1 MEDVKRLRS
10 MAVTGIG
17 ELLWDV
23 FPRGRSIGGGPA
35 NFAFHISQFGLDGWM
50 ASAVGDDQAGRELT
64 GKLAGYP
71 LNTIVETVDYP
82 TGRIDIRLDR
92 EGVPQYEIAVGTA
105 WDNIPYSPALSQLA
119 AQTGTVCFGTLAQR
133 SGVSCDTIRR
143 FIAAIPAG
151 SLKIF
156 DINLRLNFY
165 TREIIETSLGP
176 ADILKINEEEVA
188 AIASLMSLDGTEDNI
203 CRRLMEKYGLKML
216 ILTKGTDGSYILS
229 SDGSESYMST
239 PKVKVADTVGA
250 GDSFTAAFAAAI
262 ISGKSIPEAH
272 ALAVEVAAFVCTR
285 KGGMPELPQSLIAR
299 IR

>member
-1 MEDVKRLRS
+1 MEDIKRLRS

-23 FPRGRSIGGGPA
+23 FPHGRSIGGGPA

-64 GKLAGYP
+64 GALTVYP
-71 LNTIVETVDYP
+71 LNTLVETVNYP

-143 FIAAIPAG
+143 FIAAMPAG

-165 TREIIETSLGP
+165 SREIIDTSLGI
-176 ADILKINEEEVA
+176 ADILKINEEEVG
-188 AIASLMSLDGTEDNI
+188 AIASLMSLDGTEDDI
-203 CRRLMEKYGLKML
+203 CRRLMEMYGLKML
-216 ILTKGTDGSYILS
+216 ILTKGIDGSYIFS

-239 PKVKVADTVGA
+239 PKVRVADTVGA
-250 GDSFTAAFAAAI
+250 GDSFTAAFTAAI
-262 ISGKSIPEAH
+262 LSGKSIPEAH

-299 IR
+299 IH